1 MKKKVLGGIA
11 VLAVAAVAA
20 WNVNL
25 GSKTNGM
32 SDVKLANVEA
42 LAEEYTWYENNA
54 DYYDTSKHCY
64 QQCVLS
70 GTGCAYFYDFPYNC

>member
-1 MKKKVLGGIA
+1 MVIFKMKKIIEIIA
-11 VLAVAAVAA
+11 ILAIVVAVA

-42 LAEEYTWYENNA
+42 LADEYSYGSDNRC
-54 DYYDTSKHCY
+54 DTK
-64 QQCVLS
+64 
-70 GTGCAYFYDFPYNC
+70 